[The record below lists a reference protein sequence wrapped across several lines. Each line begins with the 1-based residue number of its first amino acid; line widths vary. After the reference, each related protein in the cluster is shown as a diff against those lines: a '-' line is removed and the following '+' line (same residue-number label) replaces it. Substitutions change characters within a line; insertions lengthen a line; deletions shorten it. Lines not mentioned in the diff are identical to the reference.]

1 MGSHLQRR
9 DPVILSRFERR
20 KPEIGKNPCCWRFDR
35 YDAITKIRGY
45 IGICFASGVIGALAV
60 VLFQV
65 VLYHTGISALLGVNT
80 PPKLS
85 SPDIYRPLFW
95 GGLWG
100 IPFGLITWKRE
111 SHYYLIGW
119 LYFLAP
125 VLALY
130 LFFLPKAGLGLFGL
144 SKGLPFTF
152 YLLLV
157 NVPFGIVTATVAR
170 WLSPSDVR
178 R

>member
-1 MGSHLQRR
+1 VLN
-9 DPVILSRFERR
+9 I
-20 KPEIGKNPCCWRFDR
+20 
-35 YDAITKIRGY
+35 ITKIRGY
-45 IGICFASGVIGALAV
+45 IAVCFTSGVIGALAV
-60 VLFQV
+60 IIFSV
-65 VLYHTGISALLGVNT
+65 VLYYTGISPLLGVDA

-85 SPDIYRPLFW
+85 SPGIYRPLFW

-119 LYFLAP
+119 LYFHAP

-130 LFFLPKAGLGLFGL
+130 FIFAPKSGLGLFGL
-144 SKGLPFTF
+144 NKGLPFTF

-157 NVPFGIVTATVAR
+157 NVPYGIITAILAR
-170 WLSPSDVR
+170 WLSPSVLR
-178 R
+178 SPAT

>member
-1 MGSHLQRR
+1 MS
-9 DPVILSRFERR
+9 
-20 KPEIGKNPCCWRFDR
+20 
-35 YDAITKIRGY
+35 TKIRGY
-45 IGICFASGVIGALAV
+45 LAICFASGVIGALAV
-60 VLFQV
+60 VIFSV
-65 VLYHTGISALLGVNT
+65 VLYHAGISAMMGVAAA
-80 PPKLS
+80 PKLT

-100 IPFGLITWKRE
+100 IPFGFITWKRE
-111 SHYYLIGW
+111 RYYYLIGW

-130 LFFLPKAGLGLFGL
+130 FFFLPKAGLGFFGL

-157 NVPFGIVTATVAR
+157 NAPFGIVTAVLAR
-170 WLSPSDVR
+170 WFSSSSLPSR
-178 R
+178 